1 MAMRFLTI
9 LAALTVPTF
18 AHAEPPPGTYDR
30 LRANAEEAVTIQVT
44 SAKASAGENAKEVI
58 VEAKVLGVE
67 RTKSGLKKGDS
78 VIITYSVPTVL
89 KPGPTLVPILDKE
102 GVYPAFL
109 NKQGKVFSP
118 AAAGSSFQMT
128 PEPAETDREAQRVGR
143 AVLKVEEFLKAQTTD
158 AEKLKKDVV
167 SIGHDVDMESWVRA
181 RLADEVRSLQAW
193 VRDTRPV
200 GEKEKELKTKIKLLE
215 QTIVEIIAPK

>member
-1 MAMRFLTI
+1 MITRITTVLVVLTFST
-9 LAALTVPTF
+9 L

-30 LRANAEEAVTIQVT
+30 LRTSAEEAVTIQVT
-44 SAKASAGENAKEVI
+44 SVKETADEKANEVI

-67 RTKSGLKKGDS
+67 RSKSGLKKGDA
-78 VIITYSVPTVL
+78 VTITYSIPKVL

-102 GVYPAFL
+102 SVYPAFL

-128 PEPAETDREAQRVGR
+128 PEPAETDREALRIGR

-167 SIGHDVDMESWVRA
+167 GIGHDVDMESWVLA
-181 RLADEVRSLQAW
+181 RLASEVRSLQAW

-200 GEKEKELKTKIKLLE
+200 GEKEKELKAKIKLLE